1 MSGDRKENIITT
13 LLGGIIGALLV
24 VLVFQVFPS
33 TEKKQSHSYS
43 PQWSKLNLVLKALD
57 ENYVD
62 SVDASSLSESAIKA
76 ILEDLDPHSI
86 YLSKEALSA
95 SETDLA
101 GNFDGIGIQFNVP
114 NDTAMV
120 LEVIAG
126 GPAEKVGMR
135 QGDRLIKVDSVVIAG
150 VKFPQDSMVAHIK
163 GPSGSKVQVLVLRDG
178 EEILFDITRGK
189 IPVHS
194 VDTYFMVDDSTGYIR
209 LSKFAMTTYEEVL
222 TASIKLIAD
231 GMTQLIF
238 DLRDNTGGYFNQ
250 ALLISNLFLDK
261 GDGIVYLEGLHRKRE
276 VYKADGKGILK
287 NIGLQVLINES
298 SASSSEI
305 VAGAIQDNDRGV
317 VIGRR
322 SYGKGLVQEPV
333 YFTDGTG
340 MRITISRFHTPSGR
354 CIQKPY
360 TDDYGYDIYK
370 RYYTGEMFDKDSMK
384 VDTDSDYLTKLG
396 RTVYGGGGI
405 IPDVF
410 VPVDTTSTTQ
420 FYRDCSRR
428 ATQMRFASAIYDQY
442 KGTLSAIEDYDE
454 LESFLSG
461 LDIPARFLSYA
472 YSKDGIRARAGE
484 WSKSSSYMLP
494 QIRAL
499 IGRYSLLGDN
509 AFYKLYL
516 PVDDVVA
523 AALESPFDPLE
534 L

>member
-1 MSGDRKENIITT
+1 MDRKEGIVTAV
-13 LLGGIIGALLV
+13 LGAIIGILLT
-24 VLVFQVFPS
+24 VLVFHFLPS
-33 TEKKQSHSYS
+33 AKRGSPLSYS

-62 SVDASSLSESAIKA
+62 SVDASALTESAIMA
-76 ILEDLDPHSI
+76 VLDELDPHSI

-126 GPAEKVGMR
+126 GPAEKVGMK

-163 GPSGSKVQVLVLRDG
+163 GPSGSKVQVLVLRDD

-194 VDTYFMVDDSTGYIR
+194 VDSYFMVNDSTGYIR

-222 TASIKLIAD
+222 TAGVKLVAE

-250 ALLISNLFLDK
+250 ALLISNLFLNK
-261 GDGIVYLEGLHRKRE
+261 GEGIVYLEGLHRKRE
-276 VYKADGKGILK
+276 VYKADGNGLLK
-287 NIGLQVLINES
+287 NIGLQVLINEN

-340 MRITISRFHTPSGR
+340 VRITISRFHTPSGR

-360 TDDYGYDIYK
+360 SDDYGYDIYK

-384 VDTDSDYLTKLG
+384 VDTDSAYLTISG

-405 IPDVF
+405 IPDIF
-410 VPVDTTSTTQ
+410 VPIDTTSTSQ

-428 ATQMRFASAIYDQY
+428 ATQMRFASAIFDQY
-442 KGTLSAIEDYDE
+442 KGTLSVIADYDE
-454 LESFLSG
+454 LERFLSG
-461 LDIPARFLSYA
+461 LDLPSKFLSFA
-472 YSKDGIRARAGE
+472 ASKDGIYARAGE

-494 QIRAL
+494 QLRAL

-516 PVDDVVA
+516 PVDDVVE
-523 AALESPFDPLE
+523 AALDSPFDPLE